1 MMKVMSLLMEK
12 SWKLKL
18 KETKK
23 CTNVGKIKNKAEEVV
38 REE

>member
-12 SWKLKL
+12 SWKLKV
-18 KETKK
+18 KEPKK
-23 CTNVGKIKNKAEEVV
+23 GKNVGKMKNKAEEVV